1 MYKSHSCF
9 IYSSIDGHLGC
20 FHVSVIVNNIAMH
33 IGVLMFFWIS
43 VLSSFRYIP
52 RSGMAGTKSR
62 SIFNFLRYLHTA
74 FHCGYTSLYSYQ
86 QCKRVPLSS
95 HPCQNLLFFYLL
107 MIAILT
113 FVRWYLIMALSF
125 ISLMISDI
133 EYLFVCLLAICM
145 SSLGKYLFRSFAI
158 FKVICPG

>member
-1 MYKSHSCF
+1 MSHICF
-9 IYSSIDGHLGC
+9 IHSSTDGHLGC
-20 FHVSVIVNNIAMH
+20 FGILMIINNATMN

-43 VLSSFRYIP
+43 VLVSFRYSP
-52 RSGMAGTKSR
+52 RSGIIWLKGR